1 MKRDFK
7 THHLVSSNIQGLP
20 LIHVT
25 DVQLNTTQ
33 LANITID
40 HKYI

>member
-20 LIHVT
+20 LIT
-25 DVQLNTTQ
+25 DVQLNPTQ